1 MPNTFK
7 APVKILLSPC
17 SMHDAASLQEVKDLE
32 SLFVWPANLAVMD
45 GYTEVGFG
53 EVTVTIVSADQILAG
68 KVGALRA
75 ELAKDRIESQARQNA
90 LIDKINK
97 LEALTY
103 EPTAI

>member
-1 MPNTFK
+1 M
-7 APVKILLSPC
+7 
-17 SMHDAASLQEVKDLE
+17 
-32 SLFVWPANLAVMD
+32 
-45 GYTEVGFG
+45 
-53 EVTVTIVSADQILAG
+53 TIVSADQILAG
-68 KVGALRA
+68 KVGAPRA